1 MKKIIIVMETDVSN
15 NSGVEK
21 LRNVMDAQSSVRG
34 WTIDMDDDQKVLR
47 IISGKDIS
55 RKVTMDLRREGI
67 SAAIMEVF

>member
-1 MKKIIIVMETDVSN
+1 METDVSN

>member
-21 LRNVMDAQSSVRG
+21 LRDVMDAQSSVRG

>member
-1 MKKIIIVMETDVSN
+1 METDVSN

-21 LRNVMDAQSSVRG
+21 LRDVMDAQSSVRG